1 MHGDLLFFMESL
13 MVSQESAMH
22 GDLLFFMESLMSSI
36 LV

>member
-22 GDLLFFMESLMSSI
+22 GDLLFFMESLMISI